1 MQRKLDSSANT
12 KAANADVETFPLDS
26 HKLAEENHKRNGA
39 IYWLDYLCLIWRT
52 QKYACLNV
60 LIGDMYL

>member
-26 HKLAEENHKRNGA
+26 HKLAEENHKRNGSYILTI
-39 IYWLDYLCLIWRT
+39 IY
-52 QKYACLNV
+52 V
-60 LIGDMYL
+60 LFEEHKNTPVWMFW